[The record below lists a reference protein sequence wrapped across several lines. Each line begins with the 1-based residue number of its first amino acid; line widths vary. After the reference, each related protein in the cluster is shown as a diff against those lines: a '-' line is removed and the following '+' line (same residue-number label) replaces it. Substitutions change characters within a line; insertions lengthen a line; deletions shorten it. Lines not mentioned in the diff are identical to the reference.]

1 VTELVTS
8 PSPTVS
14 ASAPSPPDTVK
25 GADRSVRVLE
35 VLGPRRMRLTDL
47 PDEPLA
53 ADRFRVNT
61 LTSGVSL
68 GTEMSWYRGTN
79 PALRARWDAELGLF
93 RPGEPAIRWPVRRFG
108 YMEVGVVTASRFAP
122 IVEGARVAM
131 TYGHRSG
138 HTAQGLTERAVVLPD
153 EVCDRLGVLVA
164 HMGPICANGLM
175 HAAHDAHGADVREL
189 GDGVRGREVLIIG
202 AGTVGLLTGL
212 FARAHGAA
220 EVLVIDS
227 TPGRLSA
234 AEGLGLTPLP
244 APPDEA
250 DELAEQVKMRY
261 RHAPGDRGASVVFQ
275 CRGQAAALAL
285 ALRCARPQGVVIDLA
300 FYDGGATE
308 VAFGEEFHHNG
319 LVLRCAQIGRVP
331 RGLTPSWDR
340 ERLSRETLA
349 LVSAH
354 GGAMNDHLL
363 PEDLPFATAPELF
376 ADIDARRRDPSGFV
390 LRFDQPGT

>member
-1 VTELVTS
+1 MS
-8 PSPTVS
+8 
-14 ASAPSPPDTVK
+14 

-35 VLGPRRMRLTDL
+35 VVGPRRMRLADL
-47 PDEPLA
+47 PDRPLA
-53 ADRFRVNT
+53 ADRFRVDT
-61 LTSGVSL
+61 LASGVSL

-79 PALRARWDAELGLF
+79 PALRAHWDSELGLF
-93 RPGEPAIRWPVRRFG
+93 RPGEPAVRWPVRRFG
-108 YMEVGVVTASRFAP
+108 YMQVGVVTASRFAP

-131 TYGHRSG
+131 TYGHCSG
-138 HTAQGLTERAVVLPD
+138 HTADGLVERAVVLPD
-153 EVCDRLGVLVA
+153 GVCDRLGVLVA
-164 HMGPICANGLM
+164 HMGPICANGLL
-175 HAAHDAHGADVREL
+175 HAAHDTHGADVRGL
-189 GDGVRGREVLIIG
+189 GDGVRGREVVIIG

-220 EVLVIDS
+220 EVLVIDP
-227 TPGRLSA
+227 TPGRLAA

-244 APPDEA
+244 ARPDGS
-250 DELAEQVKMRY
+250 DDLAEQIKMRY

-285 ALRCARPQGVVIDLA
+285 ALRCTRPQGVVIDLA
-300 FYDGGATE
+300 FYDGGAGE

-319 LVLRCAQIGRVP
+319 LALRCAQIGRVP
-331 RGLTPSWDR
+331 RGLSPTWDR

-354 GGAMNDHLL
+354 GGAVNDHLL
-363 PEDLPFATAPELF
+363 PDDLPFDTAPELF

-390 LRFDQPGT
+390 LRFDRPGI